1 MLRLVM
7 VVTIRFL
14 YYFCFSVINFVIYF
28 RICFLKCSKFLV
40 CHHTLTIRRT
50 SFLEIKG
57 NIITG
62 TADTVY
68 SYGISLVIALIYCCN
83 YCKRNC
89 IIKALNKLH
98 SVDLSLEKFGYTLP
112 LVSVILMFVEYCNC
126 NLYISPVLKSYTVF
140 CNSVCGV
147 EIILIMVE
155 EYQFFMYLI
164 LLKQRFRAI
173 NTLLATNSEPI
184 NSHKIHTVLT
194 TNCDKGMIVKLRSL
208 HLQLCSAGKLLNEYF
223 SIQILFLVALSFVGF
238 TTNAYYSLDVIA
250 DNFANNERGVDIIP
264 ATLIW
269 TVCRFIELVLISVI
283 CTATKNEVRATGE
296 LLYQVKDRFQSDI
309 AVQLQLFGKQILH
322 CDFKFTAFDFFD
334 VDMTMFYGVIGSA
347 ATYLTIL
354 IQFEIAVKDYNKH
367 SNTTSV
373 P

>member
-1 MLRLVM
+1 MDLFDAISPLYICSSLLGLSPYGFNREKNNRQY
-7 VVTIRFL
+7 VTSRYGC
-14 YYFCFSVINFVIYF
+14 YYSFSVLLL
-28 RICFLKCSKFLV
+28 FLI

-98 SVDLSLEKFGYTLP
+98 SVDLSLEKFGCTLSHKFYKNASLYTLP

-309 AVQLQLFGKQILH
+309 AVQVVIYQNFNKATS
-322 CDFKFTAFDFFD
+322 TA
-334 VDMTMFYGVIGSA
+334 
-347 ATYLTIL
+347 
-354 IQFEIAVKDYNKH
+354 
-367 SNTTSV
+367 
-373 P
+373 